1 MCALKIIQIFLDSG
15 PGTLYIYSMERTL
28 IETYI
33 LYKIN
38 PDNDAKNDS
47 FFVTTFG
54 FSLKDLRRAKRDT
67 KDWADQV
74 LKMRRLRYAEH
85 IGDIDKALLQAAKC
99 GDTKAA
105 DLFYRRFDGWN
116 PRVVEQTNNYYN
128 FADIVKE
135 IENPKHVKHIKREI

>member
-1 MCALKIIQIFLDSG
+1 
-15 PGTLYIYSMERTL
+15 MERSL

-33 LYKIN
+33 LYKTN

-128 FADIVKE
+128 FADIVKDLKA
-135 IENPKHVKHIKREI
+135 PKHVRHIKREMPDGE